1 MNGTLC
7 RTCGV
12 QGVGTCEKCGLAYY
26 CSREC
31 QTKDWVE
38 GDHRKECDVF
48 ARLYAFLKS
57 SEHAAKQAVLKSAE
71 HAAKQAAE
79 KQAAEKQAANPAP
92 DKDVRHVEALR
103 AFTRVK
109 DQWKSGARGYCRDC
123 RYTTGL
129 LEVTSHLCNGCTKA
143 RICNACEF
151 KFQICRDC
159 REAHVS
165 RRVPGADGNGNN

>member
-1 MNGTLC
+1 MVKLNERLC
-7 RTCGV
+7 QTCGI
-12 QGVGTCEKCGLAYY
+12 QGVVGACKQCHLAYY

-31 QTKDWVE
+31 QRKDWVE

-57 SEHAAKQAVLKSAE
+57 SEHAA
-71 HAAKQAAE
+71 

-109 DQWKSGARGYCRDC
+109 DQWKSGAWGYCRDC

>member
-1 MNGTLC
+1 MVNGTLC

-12 QGVGTCEKCGLAYY
+12 QGVGTCERCSLAYY

-31 QTKDWVE
+31 QRKDWVE

-57 SEHAAKQAVLKSAE
+57 SEHAAKQAFLKSSE

-92 DKDVRHVEALR
+92 DKDV
-103 AFTRVK
+103 
-109 DQWKSGARGYCRDC
+109 
-123 RYTTGL
+123 
-129 LEVTSHLCNGCTKA
+129 
-143 RICNACEF
+143 
-151 KFQICRDC
+151 
-159 REAHVS
+159 
-165 RRVPGADGNGNN
+165 

>member
-1 MNGTLC
+1 M
-7 RTCGV
+7 
-12 QGVGTCEKCGLAYY
+12 
-26 CSREC
+26 
-31 QTKDWVE
+31 
-38 GDHRKECDVF
+38 

-57 SEHAAKQAVLKSAE
+57 SEHVAKQAVLKSSE
-71 HAAKQAAE
+71 QAAKQAAE
-79 KQAAEKQAANPAP
+79 KQAAKPAP
-92 DKDVRHVEALR
+92 DKDVHGEALR
-103 AFTRVK
+103 AFTRVE

-151 KFQICRDC
+151 KFQICWDC
-159 REAHVS
+159 REEAHVS